1 MFVMV
6 LAHVLRDLEQRMT
19 EALKK
24 YDECLLVPKK
34 TSIFA
39 DK

>member
-1 MFVMV
+1 MV
-6 LAHVLRDLEQRMT
+6 LAHVLRDPEQCVS

-24 YDECLLVPKK
+24 YDECLLVSKK
-34 TSIFA
+34 TSTFA